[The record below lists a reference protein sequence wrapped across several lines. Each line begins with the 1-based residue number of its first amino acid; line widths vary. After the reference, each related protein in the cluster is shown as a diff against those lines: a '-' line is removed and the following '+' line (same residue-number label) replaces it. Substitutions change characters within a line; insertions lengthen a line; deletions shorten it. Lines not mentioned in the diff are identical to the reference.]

1 MKKTY
6 SSKNTK
12 AYSNSIVRL
21 LKDFGIFCTEE
32 QIKTIRQLPTEEAV
46 DRYKN
51 TLLKEVI

>member
-12 AYSNSIVRL
+12 AYSNYVIHV
-21 LKDFGIFCTEE
+21 LKDFGVECTEE
-32 QIKTIRQLPTEEAV
+32 QKRTIKQLPTEEAV

>member
-12 AYSNSIVRL
+12 AYSKYVIQL
-21 LKDFGIFCTEE
+21 LKDFGIECTEE
-32 QIKTIRQLPTEEAV
+32 QKRAIKQLPTEEAV